1 MKQLLII
8 PLFICNAVA
17 GQQSLTITTDKTTSL
32 IFPFPIKYVDR
43 GTNNILVQPLKEND
57 NILMVKAGAKQFK
70 ETNLSVVTGDG
81 TVYSFTVSYKE
92 QPAEFIY
99 HLPVNRK
106 ASIASY
112 ANAILDNKPS
122 IRVMRIEKYGIKA
135 SVIGIYIKD
144 GVIFYQLL
152 LCNHSPVD
160 YDIDVLRF
168 FIRDRKKS
176 KRTAVQENDCVP
188 LYTAGNKTQVK
199 AHDFSVV
206 VVALEKFTIPDAKF
220 LGVQIM
226 ERNGGRNFQLKI
238 NNGHIMKAVPLP
250 DLR

>member
-1 MKQLLII
+1 MKQLII
-8 PLFICNAVA
+8 LLFICNAA
-17 GQQSLTITTDKTTSL
+17 ISQQPLSITTDKTTSL

-43 GTNNILVQPLKEND
+43 GTNNVLVQPLKEND
-57 NILMVKAGAKQFK
+57 NILMVKAAVKQFK

-81 TVYSFTVSYKE
+81 AVYTFTVIYKE
-92 QPAEFIY
+92 QPSEFIY

-106 ASIASY
+106 ASIATY
-112 ANAILDNKPS
+112 ANSILDNRPS

-135 SVIGIYIKD
+135 SIIGIYIKD
-144 GVIFYQLL
+144 NVIFYQLL

-168 FIRDRKKS
+168 FIRDRKKG
-176 KRTAVQENDCVP
+176 KRTAVQENDCAP
-188 LYTAGNKTQVK
+188 LYIAGNKTQVK

-220 LGVQIM
+220 LGVEIM
-226 ERNGGRNFQLKI
+226 EKNGGRHFQLKI
-238 NNGHIMKAVPLP
+238 GNGHIMKAVLLP
-250 DLR
+250 ELR